1 MNEHSLLHFCSAMTS
16 FLNDIRGGSD
26 TFLPLFQS
34 IYALVGSFF
43 FLAVFPVLVSFAGF
57 PP

>member
-16 FLNDIRGGSD
+16 FLNDIRRLMLSCPV
-26 TFLPLFQS
+26 FNLFMLLS
-34 IYALVGSFF
+34 VL